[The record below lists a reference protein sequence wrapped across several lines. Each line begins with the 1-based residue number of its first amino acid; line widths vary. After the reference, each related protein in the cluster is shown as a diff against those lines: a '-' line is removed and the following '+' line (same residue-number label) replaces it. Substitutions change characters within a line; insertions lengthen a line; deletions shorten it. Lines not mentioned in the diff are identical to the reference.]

1 MYGKIKI
8 LLKNLFKFK
17 FISDS
22 DLQLN
27 ANDECEF
34 GIRSLGAV
42 IWYLKRC
49 KMDFQLLS
57 RGRFDIYKP
66 VDIESVELSNQ
77 DNINSKHM
85 VIKIKINNTCLLFYN
100 ICMNRF
106 LIVFYFMFIL
116 YLLN

>member
-1 MYGKIKI
+1 MCGKIKI
-8 LLKNLFKFK
+8 LLKILFKFK

-27 ANDECEF
+27 ANDECEL

-57 RGRFDIYKP
+57 RGRFDMYKP

-77 DNINSKHM
+77 ENINSKHM
-85 VIKIKINNTCLLFYN
+85 VI
-100 ICMNRF
+100 
-106 LIVFYFMFIL
+106 
-116 YLLN
+116 